1 MSLVV
6 FGWCRVSGRC
16 VWGGAKMRP
25 RSCFV
30 VTCCMHVYPRQ
41 LWPIIVLAPP
51 RPITLHRPVLL
62 SLPSSSSET
71 PQSASSSSSRVP
83 EHYNSRLFKQVLSY
97 WHISF
102 CSPCKSVSPYS
113 SSSSQ
118 ECPDIYYLLSVL
130 SQDLPSS
137 KVLFN
142 HYHGPGLSLFP
153 DLLV

>member
-1 MSLVV
+1 MFIPVNFGPSLSWRHLDQSRFTGSYCFLFHHHRLKPLNRRLHLLAEYQSNITVGCSNKYYHIGTSLFV
-6 FGWCRVSGRC
+6 
-16 VWGGAKMRP
+16 P
-25 RSCFV
+25 RAS
-30 VTCCMHVYPRQ
+30 
-41 LWPIIVLAPP
+41 
-51 RPITLHRPVLL
+51 L
-62 SLPSSSSET
+62 SLLT
-71 PQSASSSSSRVP
+71 P
-83 EHYNSRLFKQVLSY
+83 
-97 WHISF
+97 
-102 CSPCKSVSPYS
+102 

>member
-1 MSLVV
+1 MFIPVNFGPSLSWRHLDQSRFTGSYCFLPAARSTFHHHRLKPLNRRLHLLAEYQSIITVGCSNKYYHIGTSLFV
-6 FGWCRVSGRC
+6 
-16 VWGGAKMRP
+16 P
-25 RSCFV
+25 RAS
-30 VTCCMHVYPRQ
+30 
-41 LWPIIVLAPP
+41 
-51 RPITLHRPVLL
+51 L
-62 SLPSSSSET
+62 SLLT
-71 PQSASSSSSRVP
+71 P
-83 EHYNSRLFKQVLSY
+83 
-97 WHISF
+97 
-102 CSPCKSVSPYS
+102 